1 MNNFYDLPIGLKII
15 FIALSM
21 WTLFQ
26 MIVYLRELSLSKIK
40 EGTKFIVVTSAGKQI
55 IQIRKG
61 GIWQYYSKYPNA
73 KGDCEEY
80 WM

>member
-1 MNNFYDLPIGLKII
+1 MNNFYDLPIGLKTI
-15 FIALSM
+15 FIALSI

-26 MIVYLRELSLSKIK
+26 MIACLRGLSLNKIK
-40 EGTKFIVVTSAGKQI
+40 DGTKFVTVTPAGKQI
-55 IQIRKG
+55 VQIRRN

-73 KGDCEEY
+73 NGDCEDY